1 MATDLYTVEI
11 QAKSTGVAAATAEME
26 KLGKQS
32 SLASTAVKL
41 FGAAAAGLSVG
52 AIFQKITQDTI
63 GFTKSISELSAITG
77 ATGKDLQFYEE
88 QAALIGKTT
97 TLSASQ
103 AADAFKLIA
112 SAKPDLLANKE
123 ALAAVTKEAVKLAEA
138 AGIGLADAA
147 STVGVSLNQFGAGA
161 EEASRFVNVLAA
173 GAKEGSSSITDTAQA
188 MKNAG
193 VAANLAGLSF
203 EEANVGVQ
211 LLAKGGLFA
220 AEAGTGFRQVLLKLE
235 NEADDRFKPS
245 MVGLAGA
252 LENLAAENM
261 SLTELTGL
269 FGAEAMKS
277 AAIMIN
283 GAHDARKLERAITG
297 TSTATEMA
305 QTNFDN
311 MTGDLLSLNSANEG
325 LAITMGKMLE
335 PIIRKVIQATTEFSR
350 KVDAFVRSE
359 KFTTMVKALTIGLQG
374 LSIIIATKTLLSFN
388 KMAISFVG
396 MASKAGL
403 AATAT
408 GLFSKALT
416 LIGGP
421 IGLTVTA
428 LFALYNIL
436 KEVFGIDF
444 DTYVR
449 YFKAIGQVTKEA
461 LVAISASW
469 NNFSSAVK
477 ELISAMFTSISTA
490 WNNFSTYIKN
500 IVSGMFNSIGE
511 FFQPYINSFVNT
523 FTSIKDSAA
532 TFTTNFINTF
542 VNTFTSI
549 KDNAVTFTTN
559 FINTFISTFTSIK
572 NNLITFTTNL
582 TNTFI
587 NTFTTIKDNLITFA
601 TNFSNVFRDAFVY
614 VSTLFQPLIDIFVS
628 SFTGIK
634 NTVDVFITNF
644 ANGFRDVFQYLSTLF
659 QPLIDL
665 YVTAFNAV
673 WDVIGGFFTTLTDG
687 ATTAINFVVSSF
699 NSGFFDIRKYVET
712 TKININAFYETM
724 KAKASAFFDSE
735 EETARKL
742 ATINENKAISLQA
755 VNDKYADMATAQKDT
770 SDNTSAL
777 GTVFTTFGDLS
788 ETVSTTFGT
797 FASNVSSTADAMDTT
812 NTNLNTLGDNL
823 DEKTS
828 VTGSFGV
835 AAVSLSDMASSTGD
849 VDTNMIALEGSAKDA
864 ALAIGGA
871 DGKGGLTLAQTTF
884 QTAVENTQTAWAT
897 LIKETI
903 TNGKLDFGSF
913 FDTVKSGFVT
923 MVSEIASQ
931 NITNAIFGQGGL
943 SGFLSN
949 LTNGFGSIISSIAS
963 GLGGIISSF
972 VSNLTGLQIGGT
984 AASTGSAAASGAA
997 VGGIGSTIAGAMGA
1011 ATQFVSG
1018 AMGTA
1023 VGTTATSVG
1032 PPTAAALA
1040 GSGFKASL
1048 ATMGSKALAF
1058 MTNPLTLAF
1067 LGTALVAKMLDK
1079 GGTPTSTVGMT
1090 MAKTGGMSDANI
1102 FQTSPFASGFAPLGF
1117 KQNGTNS
1124 EAEQA
1129 MQPFRD
1135 LDMTLTEVAKSLGY
1149 NVNLAGH
1156 TFNGYGVEG
1165 TGAGTVMG
1173 SFVEEGKVKGTPIEQ
1188 QMDRYATEWVHAVG
1202 VRNGLSAQVIRDIQ
1216 GSGTFEDVLANSTRM
1231 PVDNDTFNT
1240 ATDNSATTLSVDGR
1254 HQSGLGSVPYD
1265 GYIAELHAG
1274 ERVQT
1279 RAQVAATDRMSG
1291 EMVGLRN
1298 NLNELMLVVAK
1309 AVTKTARIEDRWD
1322 KNGLPPVRA

>member
-77 ATGKDLQFYEE
+77 ATGKDLKFYEE

-193 VAANLAGLSF
+193 VAASLAGLSF

-283 GAHDARKLERAITG
+283 GAGDARKLEAALTG

-350 KVDAFVRSE
+350 KVDDFVKSE
-359 KFTTMVKALTIGLQG
+359 KFNDVLRAMTIGAQTLAAILTGQILGTLAKTATGFALT
-374 LSIIIATKTLLSFN
+374 
-388 KMAISFVG
+388 
-396 MASKAGL
+396 ASKAGL
-403 AATAT
+403 ASTAV
-408 GLFSKALT
+408 GILKAGLT
-416 LIGGP
+416 LLGGP

-428 LFALYNIL
+428 LTGLYFIL
-436 KEVFGIDF
+436 SDIFGFDF
-444 DTYVR
+444 DDFAR
-449 YFKAIGQVTKEA
+449 YFKA
-461 LVAISASW
+461 
-469 NNFSSAVK
+469 
-477 ELISAMFTSISTA
+477 
-490 WNNFSTYIKN
+490 
-500 IVSGMFNSIGE
+500 
-511 FFQPYINSFVNT
+511 T
-523 FTSIKDSAA
+523 FTVISGYVK
-532 TFTTNFINTF
+532 TFTKSMADGF
-542 VNTFTSI
+542 
-549 KDNAVTFTTN
+549 KAVFEYV
-559 FINTFISTFTSIK
+559 
-572 NNLITFTTNL
+572 TNL
-582 TNTFI
+582 LNPVIEFYSKAFNTI
-587 NTFTTIKDNLITFA
+587 WNTIK
-601 TNFSNVFRDAFVY
+601 S
-614 VSTLFQPLIDIFVS
+614 
-628 SFTGIK
+628 
-634 NTVDVFITNF
+634 
-644 ANGFRDVFQYLSTLF
+644 
-659 QPLIDL
+659 
-665 YVTAFNAV
+665 
-673 WDVIGGFFTTLTDG
+673 FFTALTNG
-687 ATTAINFVVSSF
+687 ATIAINFFVD
-699 NSGFFDIRKYVET
+699 GFRNGFLNVRQFVET
-712 TKININAFYETM
+712 TKINIEAFYETM
-724 KAKASAFFDSE
+724 KVKAASFFDSE
-735 EETARKL
+735 ETTARKL
-742 ATINENKAISLQA
+742 ATINSNKATSLQA
-755 VNDKYADMATAQKDT
+755 VTDKYADMASKQVTTRNETGLLDTAFDVLNTT
-770 SDNTSAL
+770 SGTISA
-777 GTVFTTFGDLS
+777 S
-788 ETVSTTFGT
+788 FGT
-797 FASNVSSTADAMDTT
+797 FIGEINSTAEAMKDGQTSTENYDAAIKSANSSVGVLKTQFQNT
-812 NTNLNTLGDNL
+812 NTDLNTLGANFDL
-823 DEKTS
+823 RTSEKGSFRVVTGAMEAMATTTGNVGAQMIDLEKNTNATS
-828 VTGSFGV
+828 V
-835 AAVSLSDMASSTGD
+835 A
-849 VDTNMIALEGSAKDA
+849 IAGE
-864 ALAIGGA
+864 
-871 DGKGGLTLAQTTF
+871 DGEGGLTLAQNTF
-884 QTAVENTQTAWAT
+884 RTAVENTQTAWAT
-897 LIKETI
+897 LIRETVE
-903 TNGKLDFGSF
+903 TGKLDFGTF

-923 MVSEIASQ
+923 MVSEIAAQ

-943 SGFLSN
+943 SSF
-949 LTNGFGSIISSIAS
+949 LTNISSGFGSIIQNIAS

-972 VSNLTGLQIGGT
+972 VSQLTGLNIGGT
-984 AASTGSAAASGAA
+984 AAASSAAGAA
-997 VGGIGSTIAGAMGA
+997 GGTAAGGGGLAAIGSSVAAGMA
-1011 ATQFVSG
+1011 AAGQFVSG

-1023 VGTTATSVG
+1023 VGTSATLVG
-1032 PPTAAALA
+1032 PPTAAAAA
-1040 GSGFKASL
+1040 GSGFTASL
-1048 ATMGSKALAF
+1048 AAMGSKAVAF
-1058 MTNPLTLAF
+1058 MTNPVTLAILAAF
-1067 LGTALVAKMLDK
+1067 AVGKMLDK

-1090 MAKTGGMSDANI
+1090 MAKTAGMSDGNI
-1102 FQTSPFASGFAPLGF
+1102 FQTAAFESGFAPLGF
-1117 KQNGTNS
+1117 KQNGTNA

-1129 MQPFRD
+1129 IQPFRD
-1135 LDMTLTEVAKSLGY
+1135 LDMTLTAIAESLGY

-1173 SFVEEGKVKGTPIEQ
+1173 SFVEEGKVKGTPIES
-1188 QMDRYATEWVHAVG
+1188 QMDRYASEWIHAVG
-1202 VRNGLSAQVIRDIQ
+1202 VRNGLSAQAIRDVQ
-1216 GSGTFEDVLANSTRM
+1216 GNGSFEEILANSQSVLRQYA
-1231 PVDNDTFNT
+1231 DNT
-1240 ATDNSATTLSVDGR
+1240 AAASAAASNATSTNTQAAEAITTNSNNDSFNAATNNTNTLTLGNTLTTGQESNTITLTNPNSTSIGTNSPMATVEQYPMMGPTVDGK

-1279 RAQVAATDRMSG
+1279 RAQVAATDRMSS

>member
-1 MATDLYTVEI
+1 
-11 QAKSTGVAAATAEME
+11 
-26 KLGKQS
+26 
-32 SLASTAVKL
+32 
-41 FGAAAAGLSVG
+41 
-52 AIFQKITQDTI
+52 
-63 GFTKSISELSAITG
+63 
-77 ATGKDLQFYEE
+77 
-88 QAALIGKTT
+88 
-97 TLSASQ
+97 
-103 AADAFKLIA
+103 
-112 SAKPDLLANKE
+112 
-123 ALAAVTKEAVKLAEA
+123 
-138 AGIGLADAA
+138 LADAA

-283 GAHDARKLERAITG
+283 GANDARKLERAITG

-305 QTNFDN
+305 TTNFDN

-325 LAITMGKMLE
+325 LAITMGRKLE
-335 PIIRKVIQATTEFSR
+335 PIIRKVIKATTEFSR

-374 LSIIIATKTLLSFN
+374 LSFIIATKTLLSFN

-449 YFKAIGQVTKEA
+449 YFKAIGQVTKDA

-469 NNFSSAVK
+469 SQFSSAVK
-477 ELISAMFTSISTA
+477 ELITAMF
-490 WNNFSTYIKN
+490 
-500 IVSGMFNSIGE
+500 VRIGE
-511 FFQPYINSFVNT
+511 FFQPLIN
-523 FTSIKDSAA
+523 A
-532 TFTTNFINTF
+532 
-542 VNTFTSI
+542 
-549 KDNAVTFTTN
+549 
-559 FINTFISTFTSIK
+559 
-572 NNLITFTTNL
+572 
-582 TNTFI
+582 FI
-587 NTFTTIKDNLITFA
+587 NTFTN
-601 TNFSNVFRDAFVY
+601 
-614 VSTLFQPLIDIFVS
+614 
-628 SFTGIK
+628 IK
-634 NTVDVFITNF
+634 NNVGVFTTNF

-665 YVTAFNAV
+665 YVTAFNTV
-673 WDVIGGFFTTLTDG
+673 WQVIGGFFTALTNG
-687 ATTAINFVVSSF
+687 ATTAINFVVT
-699 NSGFFDIRKYVET
+699 GFSNGFLNIRQFVET
-712 TKININAFYETM
+712 TKINIDAFYETM
-724 KAKASAFFDSE
+724 KVKATSFFDSE
-735 EETARKL
+735 KETAEKL
-742 ATINENKAISLQA
+742 ATINQNKAASLQV
-755 VNDKYADMATAQKDT
+755 VNDKYKDMATAQKDT
-770 SDNTSAL
+770 SDNTTAL
-777 GTVFTTFGDLS
+777 GTVFETFGGLS

-797 FASNVSSTADAMDTT
+797 FASNVSDTAAAMDST
-812 NTNLNTLGDNL
+812 NTNLDTLGTNL
-823 DEKTS
+823 DEKAS
-828 VTGSFGV
+828 EKGSFGV
-835 AAVSLSDMASSTGD
+835 AVVSIDAMATSTSN
-849 VDTNMIALEGSAKDA
+849 VDTNMIAFGESTDAA
-864 ALAIGGA
+864 ALAIGGT

-903 TNGKLDFGSF
+903 TSGKLDFGTF
-913 FDTVKSGFVT
+913 FETVKSGFVT

-931 NITNAIFGQGGL
+931 NITNAIFGEGGL
-943 SGFLSN
+943 TGFL
-949 LTNGFGSIISSIAS
+949 TNISSGFGSIISNIAS

-972 VSNLTGLQIGGT
+972 VSQLTGLNIGGT
-984 AASTGSAAASGAA
+984 AATAGSSAAGTAAGTTGGAA
-997 VGGIGSTIAGAMGA
+997 GGGSLASMGASIAGAMSA
-1011 ATQFVSG
+1011 AGQFVSG

-1023 VGTTATSVG
+1023 VGTSATLVG
-1032 PPTAAALA
+1032 PPTAAAAA
-1040 GSGFKASL
+1040 GSGFAGSL
-1048 ATMGSKALAF
+1048 AAMGTKAIAF
-1058 MTNPLTLAF
+1058 MTNPITLAILAAF
-1067 LGTALVAKMLDK
+1067 AVGKMLDK

-1090 MAKTGGMSDANI
+1090 MAKTAGMDDGNI
-1102 FQTSPFASGFAPLGF
+1102 FQTAAFESGFAPLGF
-1117 KQNGTNS
+1117 KQNGTNA

-1129 MQPFRD
+1129 IQPFRD
-1135 LDMTLTEVAKSLGY
+1135 LDMTLTAIAESMGY

-1173 SFVEEGKVKGTPIEQ
+1173 SFVEEGKVKGTPIES
-1188 QMDRYATEWVHAVG
+1188 QMDRYASEWINAVG
-1202 VRNGLSAQVIRDIQ
+1202 LRNGLSAQAIRDVQ
-1216 GSGTFEDVLANSTRM
+1216 GNGSFEEILANSQSVLRQYA
-1231 PVDNDTFNT
+1231 DNT
-1240 ATDNSATTLSVDGR
+1240 AAASAAASNATSTNTQAAEAITTNSNNDSFNAATNNTNTITLGNTLTTGQESTTITLTNPNSTSIATNSPMATVEQYPMVGPTVDGK

>member
-52 AIFQKITQDTI
+52 AIFQKITTDTI
-63 GFTKSISELSAITG
+63 NFTKSVSELSAITG

-193 VAANLAGLSF
+193 VAASLAGLSF

-261 SLTELTGL
+261 NLTELTDL

-283 GAHDARKLERAITG
+283 GSRDARKLERAITG
-297 TSTATEMA
+297 TSIATDMA
-305 QTNFDN
+305 ATNFDN

-335 PIIRKVIQATTEFSR
+335 PIIRKVIKATTEFSR
-350 KVDAFVRSE
+350 KVDDFVKSE
-359 KFTTMVKALTIGLQG
+359 KFNDVLKAMTIG
-374 LSIIIATKTLLSFN
+374 AKTLA
-388 KMAISFVG
+388 AILVG
-396 MASKAGL
+396 QIASALAGTVIAFTSAATSAGL
-403 AATAT
+403 ASTAV
-408 GLFSKALT
+408 GILRGALT
-416 LIGGP
+416 LLGGP
-421 IGLTVTA
+421 IGITVTA
-428 LFALYNIL
+428 LVGLYAIMSN
-436 KEVFGIDF
+436 VFGFDF
-444 DTYVR
+444 EDFKR
-449 YFKAIGQVTKEA
+449 YFSATFQVISGYVTSFATAVTDKFKAVFEY
-461 LVAISASW
+461 L
-469 NNFSSAVK
+469 
-477 ELISAMFTSISTA
+477 
-490 WNNFSTYIKN
+490 
-500 IVSGMFNSIGE
+500 SGL
-511 FFQPYINSFVNT
+511 FQPYID
-523 FTSIKDSAA
+523 I
-532 TFTTNFINTF
+532 
-542 VNTFTSI
+542 
-549 KDNAVTFTTN
+549 
-559 FINTFISTFTSIK
+559 
-572 NNLITFTTNL
+572 
-582 TNTFI
+582 
-587 NTFTTIKDNLITFA
+587 
-601 TNFSNVFRDAFVY
+601 Y
-614 VSTLFQPLIDIFVS
+614 VS
-628 SFTGIK
+628 
-634 NTVDVFITNF
+634 
-644 ANGFRDVFQYLSTLF
+644 
-659 QPLIDL
+659 
-665 YVTAFNAV
+665 AFNKILEV
-673 WDVIGGFFTTLTDG
+673 VSGFFTSFTNG
-687 ATTAINFVVSSF
+687 ATTAINFVVT
-699 NSGFFDIRKYVET
+699 GFSNGFLNVRQFIET
-712 TKININAFYETM
+712 TKINIEAFYETM
-724 KAKASAFFDSE
+724 KVKATSFFESE

-742 ATINENKAISLQA
+742 ATINENKATSLQA
-755 VNDKYADMATAQKDT
+755 VTDKYADMATKQVTTREETGFLDT
-770 SDNTSAL
+770 AFSAL
-777 GTVFTTFGDLS
+777 DSTATTI
-788 ETVSTTFGT
+788 STTFGSFIT
-797 FASNVSSTADAMDTT
+797 EVKNTASEMETAQTSTENYSAAIISANTSVGVLKTSFQNT
-812 NTNLNTLGDNL
+812 NTDLNTLGANFDLRTSETGTFSVVSGSMLAIASNTESVGTKMGTTGTAIGVTQAAMDGL
-823 DEKTS
+823 KTS
-828 VTGSFGV
+828 T
-835 AAVSLSDMASSTGD
+835 D
-849 VDTNMIALEGSAKDA
+849 DA
-864 ALAIGGA
+864 ADAIGGA
-871 DGKGGLTLAQTTF
+871 DGSKGLTLAQKTF

-897 LIKETI
+897 LIKDTI

-913 FDTVKSGFVT
+913 FDTVKSGFIT

-972 VSNLTGLQIGGT
+972 VSQLTGLNIGGT
-984 AASTGSAAASGAA
+984 AASTGSAAASGAGMA
-997 VGGIGSTIAGAMGA
+997 GIGSTIAGAMGA
-1011 ATQFVSG
+1011 AGQFVSG

-1040 GSGFKASL
+1040 GSGFKAGL

-1058 MTNPLTLAF
+1058 MTNPLTLAV
-1067 LGTALVAKMLDK
+1067 LGTLLVAKMLDK

-1129 MQPFRD
+1129 IQPFRD
-1135 LDMTLTEVAKSLGY
+1135 LDMTLTEIAKSLGY

-1156 TFNGYGVEG
+1156 TFSGYGVEG

-1173 SFVEEGKVKGTPIEQ
+1173 SFVEEGKIKGTPIER

-1216 GSGTFEDVLANSTRM
+1216 GSGTFEDVISNSTRM

-1240 ATDNSATTLSVDGR
+1240 ATDNSATTLTVDGR

>member
-11 QAKSTGVAAATAEME
+11 QAKSTGVAAAAADME

-32 SLASTAVKL
+32 SLASKAVKL

-52 AIFQKITQDTI
+52 AIFKKITTDTI
-63 GFTKSISELSAITG
+63 NFTKSVSELSAITG

-193 VAANLAGLSF
+193 VAASLAGLSF

-297 TSTATEMA
+297 TSTATDMA
-305 QTNFDN
+305 TTNFDN

-325 LAITMGKMLE
+325 LAITMGKKLE
-335 PIIRKVIQATTEFSR
+335 PIIRTVIQSVTDFSR
-350 KVDAFVRSE
+350 KVDDFAQSE
-359 KFTTMVKALTIGLQG
+359 KFNDVLKAMTIG
-374 LSIIIATKTLLSFN
+374 AKTLA
-388 KMAISFVG
+388 AILAGQIASALAGTIAAFVSTT
-396 MASKAGL
+396 ASAGV
-403 AATAT
+403 ASTAI
-408 GLFSKALT
+408 GALRGALT
-416 LIGGP
+416 LLGGP
-421 IGLTVTA
+421 IGIVVTA
-428 LFALYNIL
+428 LVGLYAIMSDVFGFNFEDFKRYFSATFQVISGYVTSFATSVTAKF
-436 KEVFGIDF
+436 KEVFE
-444 DTYVR
+444 Y
-449 YFKAIGQVTKEA
+449 
-461 LVAISASW
+461 L
-469 NNFSSAVK
+469 
-477 ELISAMFTSISTA
+477 
-490 WNNFSTYIKN
+490 
-500 IVSGMFNSIGE
+500 SGL
-511 FFQPYINSFVNT
+511 FQPYI
-523 FTSIKDSAA
+523 D
-532 TFTTNFINTF
+532 
-542 VNTFTSI
+542 
-549 KDNAVTFTTN
+549 
-559 FINTFISTFTSIK
+559 
-572 NNLITFTTNL
+572 
-582 TNTFI
+582 
-587 NTFTTIKDNLITFA
+587 
-601 TNFSNVFRDAFVY
+601 VY
-614 VSTLFQPLIDIFVS
+614 VS
-628 SFTGIK
+628 
-634 NTVDVFITNF
+634 
-644 ANGFRDVFQYLSTLF
+644 
-659 QPLIDL
+659 
-665 YVTAFNAV
+665 AFNSILQV
-673 WDVIGGFFTTLTDG
+673 VSGFFTSFTNG
-687 ATTAINFVVSSF
+687 ASTAINFVVT
-699 NSGFFDIRKYVET
+699 GFSNGFLNVRQFIET
-712 TKININAFYETM
+712 TKINIEAFYETM
-724 KAKASAFFDSE
+724 KVKATSFFESE
-735 EETARKL
+735 EETAQKL
-742 ATINENKAISLQA
+742 ATINANKATSLQA
-755 VNDKYADMATAQKDT
+755 VTDKYAAMAEEQVVTKNETGFLETAFGKLD
-770 SDNTSAL
+770 SASSAI
-777 GTVFTTFGDLS
+777 TTTFGSFVTEIKTTARSMDDAQLS
-788 ETVSTTFGT
+788 IDSA
-797 FASNVSSTADAMDTT
+797 FASVGVLKTEFQRT
-812 NTNLNTLGDNL
+812 NDSLNILGANFDL
-823 DEKTS
+823 RS
-828 VTGSFGV
+828 GPTGSFQVVTGV
-835 AAVSLSDMASSTGD
+835 MGVMAQNTDAVGTSMGTTEAAVVNTQAAMDVLTTSTD
-849 VDTNMIALEGSAKDA
+849 DA
-864 ALAIGGA
+864 AEAIGGA
-871 DGKGGLTLAQTTF
+871 DGSTGLTLAQKTF

-897 LIKETI
+897 LINETV
-903 TNGKLDFGSF
+903 TNGKIDFETF

-931 NITNAIFGQGGL
+931 NITNAIFGEGGL
-943 SGFLSN
+943 SGFL
-949 LTNGFGSIISSIAS
+949 TNISSGFGQIIQNIAS
-963 GLGGIISSF
+963 GLGNIITGF
-972 VSNLTGLQIGGT
+972 VSQLTGLNIGGT
-984 AASTGSAAASGAA
+984 AAASAGATAGGGGLAA
-997 VGGIGSTIAGAMGA
+997 IGSTIAGGMSA
-1011 ATQFVSG
+1011 AGQFISG

-1023 VGTTATSVG
+1023 VGTGSTIVG
-1032 PPTAAALA
+1032 APTAAAAA
-1040 GSGFKASL
+1040 GSGLTGGLAGLGGKA
-1048 ATMGSKALAF
+1048 AAF
-1058 MTNPLTLAF
+1058 LTNPFTLAI
-1067 LGTALVAKMLDK
+1067 LGTAIVAKMLDK

-1090 MAKTGGMSDANI
+1090 MAKTGGMSDGNI

-1117 KQNGTNS
+1117 KQNGTNA

-1188 QMDRYATEWVHAVG
+1188 QMDRYASEWINAVG
-1202 VRNGLSAQVIRDIQ
+1202 LRNGLSSQVIRDVQ
-1216 GSGTFEDVLANSTRM
+1216 GNGSFEEILANSQSVLRQYA
-1231 PVDNDTFNT
+1231 DNT
-1240 ATDNSATTLSVDGR
+1240 AAANTAAANAATTNTQATEAITTNTNNDSFNAATNNTNTLTIGNTLTNGQESNTITLTNPNSTSIGTNSPMATVEQYPMAGPTVDGK

-1322 KNGLPPVRA
+1322 KNGLPPVRAQNEGY

>member
-11 QAKSTGVAAATAEME
+11 QAKATGIAAATAQME
-26 KLGKQS
+26 SLGKQS
-32 SLASTAVKL
+32 SLASKAVKL

-77 ATGKDLQFYEE
+77 ATGKDLKFYEE

-193 VAANLAGLSF
+193 VAASLAGLSF

-261 SLTELTGL
+261 NLTELTDL

-283 GAHDARKLERAITG
+283 GAGDARTLEKALTG

-350 KVDAFVRSE
+350 KVDDFVKSE
-359 KFTTMVKALTIGLQG
+359 KFNDVLRAMTIGAKTLAAILTGQILGTLAKTATGFALT
-374 LSIIIATKTLLSFN
+374 
-388 KMAISFVG
+388 
-396 MASKAGL
+396 ASKAGL
-403 AATAT
+403 ASTAV
-408 GLFSKALT
+408 GILKAGLT
-416 LIGGP
+416 LLGGP

-428 LFALYNIL
+428 LTGLYFIL
-436 KEVFGIDF
+436 SDIFGFDF
-444 DTYVR
+444 DDFAR
-449 YFKAIGQVTKEA
+449 YFKAAFTVISRYVKDFTKSMADGFKAVFEYVTELLNPVIEFYSKA
-461 LVAISASW
+461 FNTIW
-469 NNFSSAVK
+469 NTIKSF
-477 ELISAMFTSISTA
+477 FTA
-490 WNNFSTYIKN
+490 
-500 IVSGMFNSIGE
+500 
-511 FFQPYINSFVNT
+511 
-523 FTSIKDSAA
+523 
-532 TFTTNFINTF
+532 
-542 VNTFTSI
+542 
-549 KDNAVTFTTN
+549 
-559 FINTFISTFTSIK
+559 
-572 NNLITFTTNL
+572 L
-582 TNTFI
+582 TN
-587 NTFTTIKDNLITFA
+587 
-601 TNFSNVFRDAFVY
+601 
-614 VSTLFQPLIDIFVS
+614 
-628 SFTGIK
+628 
-634 NTVDVFITNF
+634 
-644 ANGFRDVFQYLSTLF
+644 
-659 QPLIDL
+659 
-665 YVTAFNAV
+665 
-673 WDVIGGFFTTLTDG
+673 G
-687 ATTAINFVVSSF
+687 ATIAINFFVD
-699 NSGFFDIRKYVET
+699 GFRNGFLNVRQFVET
-712 TKININAFYETM
+712 TKINIEAFYETM
-724 KAKASAFFDSE
+724 KVKAASFFDSE

-742 ATINENKAISLQA
+742 ATINANKAKSLQS
-755 VNDKYADMATAQKDT
+755 VTDKYADMAAKQVTTRNETGFLDTAFDT
-770 SDNTSAL
+770 LNTTS
-777 GTVFTTFGDLS
+777 GNIKTTFGDFIS
-788 ETVSTTFGT
+788 EIKDTATEMETTKSSSTTFSG
-797 FASNVSSTADAMDTT
+797 VLDTT
-812 NTNLNTLGDNL
+812 NNSASNFSGSILDANTNLL
-823 DEKTS
+823 DLTS
-828 VTGSFGV
+828 NMNREGAENGSF
-835 AAVSLSDMASSTGD
+835 
-849 VDTNMIALEGSAKDA
+849 NMITHAMSGMATETGNVGDKMIDLEKNTNA
-864 ALAIGGA
+864 ASVAIVGE
-871 DGKGGLTLAQTTF
+871 DGEGGLTLAQNTF
-884 QTAVENTQTAWAT
+884 KTAVENTQTAWAT
-897 LIKETI
+897 LIKDTI
-903 TNGKLDFGSF
+903 TNGKLDFGTF

-923 MVSEIASQ
+923 MVSEIAAQ

-943 SGFLSN
+943 SAF
-949 LTNGFGSIISSIAS
+949 LTNISSGFGSIIQNIAS

-972 VSNLTGLQIGGT
+972 VSQLTGLNIGGT
-984 AASTGSAAASGAA
+984 AAASAGGGGLASIGA
-997 VGGIGSTIAGAMGA
+997 SIAGAMGA
-1011 ATQFVSG
+1011 AGQFVSG

-1023 VGTTATSVG
+1023 VGTSATLVG
-1032 PPTAAALA
+1032 PPTAAAAAGSSLTGSLA
-1040 GSGFKASL
+1040 GLGGKA
-1048 ATMGSKALAF
+1048 AAF
-1058 MTNPLTLAF
+1058 LSNPLTLAV

-1117 KQNGTNS
+1117 KQNGTNA

-1173 SFVEEGKVKGTPIEQ
+1173 SFVEEGKVKGTPIEK
-1188 QMDRYATEWVHAVG
+1188 QMDKYATEWVHAVG

-1216 GSGTFEDVLANSTRM
+1216 GNGAFEDVLANSTRM
-1231 PVDNDTFNT
+1231 PVDNDSFNT

>member
-11 QAKSTGVAAATAEME
+11 QAKATGIAAATAQME
-26 KLGKQS
+26 SLGKQS
-32 SLASTAVKL
+32 SLASKAVKL

-77 ATGKDLQFYEE
+77 ATGKDLKFYEE

-193 VAANLAGLSF
+193 VAASLAGLSF

-261 SLTELTGL
+261 NLTELTDL

-283 GAHDARKLERAITG
+283 GAGDARTLEKALTG

-350 KVDAFVRSE
+350 KVDDFVKSE
-359 KFTTMVKALTIGLQG
+359 KFNDVLRAMTIGAKTLAAILTGQILGTLAKTATGFALT
-374 LSIIIATKTLLSFN
+374 
-388 KMAISFVG
+388 
-396 MASKAGL
+396 ASKAGL
-403 AATAT
+403 ASTAV
-408 GLFSKALT
+408 GILKAGLT
-416 LIGGP
+416 LLGGP

-428 LFALYNIL
+428 LTGLYFIL
-436 KEVFGIDF
+436 SDIFGFDF
-444 DTYVR
+444 DDFAR
-449 YFKAIGQVTKEA
+449 YFKAAFTVISRYVKDFTKSMADGFKAVFEYVTELLNPVIEFYSKA
-461 LVAISASW
+461 FNTIW
-469 NNFSSAVK
+469 NTIKSF
-477 ELISAMFTSISTA
+477 FTA
-490 WNNFSTYIKN
+490 
-500 IVSGMFNSIGE
+500 
-511 FFQPYINSFVNT
+511 
-523 FTSIKDSAA
+523 
-532 TFTTNFINTF
+532 
-542 VNTFTSI
+542 
-549 KDNAVTFTTN
+549 
-559 FINTFISTFTSIK
+559 
-572 NNLITFTTNL
+572 L
-582 TNTFI
+582 TN
-587 NTFTTIKDNLITFA
+587 
-601 TNFSNVFRDAFVY
+601 
-614 VSTLFQPLIDIFVS
+614 
-628 SFTGIK
+628 
-634 NTVDVFITNF
+634 
-644 ANGFRDVFQYLSTLF
+644 
-659 QPLIDL
+659 
-665 YVTAFNAV
+665 
-673 WDVIGGFFTTLTDG
+673 G
-687 ATTAINFVVSSF
+687 ATIAINFFVD
-699 NSGFFDIRKYVET
+699 GFRNGFLNVRQFVET
-712 TKININAFYETM
+712 TKINIEAFYETM
-724 KAKASAFFDSE
+724 KVKATAFFDSE

-742 ATINENKAISLQA
+742 ATINSNKATSLQA
-755 VNDKYADMATAQKDT
+755 VTDKYADMASKQVTTRNETGFLDTAFDT
-770 SDNTSAL
+770 LNTTS
-777 GTVFTTFGDLS
+777 GNIKTTFGDFIS
-788 ETVSTTFGT
+788 EIKDTATEMETTKSSSTTFSG
-797 FASNVSSTADAMDTT
+797 VLDTT
-812 NTNLNTLGDNL
+812 NNSASNFSGSILDANTNLL
-823 DEKTS
+823 DLTS
-828 VTGSFGV
+828 NMNREGAENGSF
-835 AAVSLSDMASSTGD
+835 
-849 VDTNMIALEGSAKDA
+849 NMITHAMSGMATETGNVGDKMIDLEKNTNA
-864 ALAIGGA
+864 ASVAIAGE
-871 DGKGGLTLAQTTF
+871 DGEGGLTLAQNTF
-884 QTAVENTQTAWAT
+884 KTAVENTQTAWAT
-897 LIKETI
+897 LIKDTI
-903 TNGKLDFGSF
+903 TNGKLDFGTF

-923 MVSEIASQ
+923 MVSEIAAQ

-943 SGFLSN
+943 SAF
-949 LTNGFGSIISSIAS
+949 LTNISSGFGSIIQNIAS

-972 VSNLTGLQIGGT
+972 VSQLTGLNIGGT
-984 AASTGSAAASGAA
+984 AAASAGGGGLASIGA
-997 VGGIGSTIAGAMGA
+997 SIAGAMGA
-1011 ATQFVSG
+1011 AGQFVSG

-1023 VGTTATSVG
+1023 VGTSATLVG
-1032 PPTAAALA
+1032 PPTAAAAAGSSLTGSLA
-1040 GSGFKASL
+1040 GLGGKA
-1048 ATMGSKALAF
+1048 AAF
-1058 MTNPLTLAF
+1058 LTNPLTLAV

-1117 KQNGTNS
+1117 KQNGTNA

-1173 SFVEEGKVKGTPIEQ
+1173 SFVEEGKVKGTPIEK
-1188 QMDRYATEWVHAVG
+1188 QMDKYATEWVHAVG

-1216 GSGTFEDVLANSTRM
+1216 GNGTFEDVLANSTRM
-1231 PVDNDTFNT
+1231 PVDNDSFNT
-1240 ATDNSATTLSVDGR
+1240 ATDNSATTLTVDGR

>member
-63 GFTKSISELSAITG
+63 GFTKSVSELSAITG

-193 VAANLAGLSF
+193 VAASLAGLSF

-235 NEADDRFKPS
+235 NEADNRFKPS

-261 SLTELTGL
+261 NLTELTDL

-283 GAHDARKLERAITG
+283 GAGDARKLEKAITG
-297 TSTATEMA
+297 TSTATDMA
-305 QTNFDN
+305 ATNFDN

-350 KVDAFVRSE
+350 KVDDFVKSE
-359 KFTTMVKALTIGLQG
+359 KFNDVLRAMTIGAQTLAAILVGQ
-374 LSIIIATKTLLSFN
+374 IASALAGTVIAFTS
-388 KMAISFVG
+388 AATS
-396 MASKAGL
+396 AGL
-403 AATAT
+403 ASTAV
-408 GLFSKALT
+408 GILRGALT
-416 LIGGP
+416 LLGGP
-421 IGLTVTA
+421 IGITVTA
-428 LFALYNIL
+428 LVGLYAIMSN
-436 KEVFGIDF
+436 VFDF
-444 DTYVR
+444 DFEDFKR
-449 YFKAIGQVTKEA
+449 YFSATFQVISGYVTSFATAVTNKFKAVFEY
-461 LVAISASW
+461 L
-469 NNFSSAVK
+469 
-477 ELISAMFTSISTA
+477 
-490 WNNFSTYIKN
+490 
-500 IVSGMFNSIGE
+500 SGL
-511 FFQPYINSFVNT
+511 FQPYI
-523 FTSIKDSAA
+523 D
-532 TFTTNFINTF
+532 
-542 VNTFTSI
+542 
-549 KDNAVTFTTN
+549 
-559 FINTFISTFTSIK
+559 
-572 NNLITFTTNL
+572 
-582 TNTFI
+582 
-587 NTFTTIKDNLITFA
+587 
-601 TNFSNVFRDAFVY
+601 VY
-614 VSTLFQPLIDIFVS
+614 VSAFTNILSIVS
-628 SFTGIK
+628 SFFTS
-634 NTVDVFITNF
+634 FTN
-644 ANGFRDVFQYLSTLF
+644 
-659 QPLIDL
+659 
-665 YVTAFNAV
+665 
-673 WDVIGGFFTTLTDG
+673 G
-687 ATTAINFVVSSF
+687 ATTAINFVVT
-699 NSGFFDIRKYVET
+699 GFSNGFLNVRQYIET
-712 TKININAFYETM
+712 TKINIEAFYETM
-724 KAKASAFFDSE
+724 KVKATSFFNSE

-742 ATINENKAISLQA
+742 ATINENKATSLQA
-755 VNDKYADMATAQKDT
+755 VTDKYADMATKQVTTREETRFLDT
-770 SDNTSAL
+770 AFGVLNTTSGTISA
-777 GTVFTTFGDLS
+777 S
-788 ETVSTTFGT
+788 FGT
-797 FASNVSSTADAMDTT
+797 FIGDINSTAEAMKDGKTSTENYDAAIKSANTSVGVLKTQFQNT
-812 NTNLNTLGDNL
+812 NTDLNTLGANFDL
-823 DEKTS
+823 RTSEKGSFTV
-828 VTGSFGV
+828 VTG
-835 AAVSLSDMASSTGD
+835 AMTAMATKTGD
-849 VDTNMIALEGSAKDA
+849 VGAQMIDLEANTNAASVAIAGE
-864 ALAIGGA
+864 
-871 DGKGGLTLAQTTF
+871 DGEGGLTLAQNTF
-884 QTAVENTQTAWAT
+884 KTAVENTQTAWAT
-897 LIKETI
+897 LIKDTI
-903 TNGKLDFGSF
+903 TNGKLDFGTF

-923 MVSEIASQ
+923 MVSEIAAQ
-931 NITNAIFGQGGL
+931 NITNAIFGSGGL
-943 SGFLSN
+943 TGFL
-949 LTNGFGSIISSIAS
+949 TNISSGFGSIISNIAS

-972 VSNLTGLQIGGT
+972 VSQLTGLNIGGT
-984 AASTGSAAASGAA
+984 AAAAGSSAAGAAGGTAAGGGGLAAIGSSIASGMAA
-997 VGGIGSTIAGAMGA
+997 AG
-1011 ATQFVSG
+1011 QFVSG

-1023 VGTTATSVG
+1023 VGTSATLVG
-1032 PPTAAALA
+1032 PPTAAAAA
-1040 GSGFKASL
+1040 GSGFTASL
-1048 ATMGSKALAF
+1048 AAMGSKAVAF
-1058 MTNPLTLAF
+1058 MTNPVTLAILAAF
-1067 LGTALVAKMLDK
+1067 AVGKMLDK

-1090 MAKTGGMSDANI
+1090 MAKTAGMSDGNI
-1102 FQTSPFASGFAPLGF
+1102 FQTAAFESGFAPLGF
-1117 KQNGTNS
+1117 KQNGTNA

-1129 MQPFRD
+1129 IQPFRD
-1135 LDMTLTEVAKSLGY
+1135 LDMTLTAIAESLGY

-1173 SFVEEGKVKGTPIEQ
+1173 SFVEEGKVKGTPIES
-1188 QMDRYATEWVHAVG
+1188 QMDRYASEWINAVG
-1202 VRNGLSAQVIRDIQ
+1202 LRNGLSAQAIRDVQ
-1216 GSGTFEDVLANSTRM
+1216 GNGSFEEILANSQSVLRQYA
-1231 PVDNDTFNT
+1231 DNT
-1240 ATDNSATTLSVDGR
+1240 AAASAAASNATSTNTQAAETITTNSNNDSFNAATNNRNTLTLGNTLTTGQESNTITLNNPNSTLIGTNSPMATVEQYPMMGPTVDGK

-1279 RAQVAATDRMSG
+1279 RAQVAATDRMSS

>member
-11 QAKSTGVAAATAEME
+11 QAKATGIAAATAQME
-26 KLGKQS
+26 SLGKQS
-32 SLASTAVKL
+32 SLASKAVKL

-77 ATGKDLQFYEE
+77 ATGKDLKFYEE

-193 VAANLAGLSF
+193 VAASLAGLSF

-283 GAHDARKLERAITG
+283 GAGDARKLEAALTG

-350 KVDAFVRSE
+350 KVDDFVKSE
-359 KFTTMVKALTIGLQG
+359 KFNDVLRAMTIGAKTLAAILTGQILGTLAKTATGFALT
-374 LSIIIATKTLLSFN
+374 
-388 KMAISFVG
+388 
-396 MASKAGL
+396 ASKAGL
-403 AATAT
+403 ASTAV
-408 GLFSKALT
+408 GILKAGLT
-416 LIGGP
+416 LLGGP

-428 LFALYNIL
+428 LTGLYFIL
-436 KEVFGIDF
+436 SDIFGFDF
-444 DTYVR
+444 DDFAR
-449 YFKAIGQVTKEA
+449 YFKA
-461 LVAISASW
+461 
-469 NNFSSAVK
+469 
-477 ELISAMFTSISTA
+477 
-490 WNNFSTYIKN
+490 
-500 IVSGMFNSIGE
+500 
-511 FFQPYINSFVNT
+511 T
-523 FTSIKDSAA
+523 FTVISGYVK
-532 TFTTNFINTF
+532 TFTKSMADGF
-542 VNTFTSI
+542 
-549 KDNAVTFTTN
+549 KAVFEYVTELLNPVIEFY
-559 FINTFISTFTSIK
+559 SK
-572 NNLITFTTNL
+572 A
-582 TNTFI
+582 
-587 NTFTTIKDNLITFA
+587 FTTIWNT
-601 TNFSNVFRDAFVY
+601 
-614 VSTLFQPLIDIFVS
+614 
-628 SFTGIK
+628 IK
-634 NTVDVFITNF
+634 
-644 ANGFRDVFQYLSTLF
+644 S
-659 QPLIDL
+659 
-665 YVTAFNAV
+665 
-673 WDVIGGFFTTLTDG
+673 FFTALTNG
-687 ATTAINFVVSSF
+687 ATTAINFFVD
-699 NSGFFDIRKYVET
+699 GFRNGFLNVRQFVET
-712 TKININAFYETM
+712 TKINIEAFYETM
-724 KAKASAFFDSE
+724 KVKATAFFDSE

-742 ATINENKAISLQA
+742 ATINVNKATSLQA
-755 VNDKYADMATAQKDT
+755 VNDKYKDMAEKQQTT
-770 SDNTSAL
+770 SENTTAL
-777 GTVFTTFGDLS
+777 GTVFETFSGLS
-788 ETVSTTFGT
+788 ETVSATFST
-797 FASNVSSTADAMDTT
+797 FASNVSSTADAMDST
-812 NTNLNTLGDNL
+812 NTNLNTLGENL
-823 DEKTS
+823 DTKAS
-828 VTGSFGV
+828 DKGSFAV
-835 AAVSLSDMASSTGD
+835 AAVSIDAMATSTSN
-849 VDTNMIALEGSAKDA
+849 VDTNMIAFGESTNA
-864 ALAIGGA
+864 AAVAIGGT

-897 LIKETI
+897 LIKETVE
-903 TNGKLDFGSF
+903 TGKLDFGTF

-923 MVSEIASQ
+923 MVSEIAAQ

-943 SGFLSN
+943 SGFL
-949 LTNGFGSIISSIAS
+949 TNISSGFGSIIQNIAS

-972 VSNLTGLQIGGT
+972 VSQLTGLNIGGT
-984 AASTGSAAASGAA
+984 AAASAGGGGLASIGA
-997 VGGIGSTIAGAMGA
+997 SIAGAMGA
-1011 ATQFVSG
+1011 AGQFVSG

-1023 VGTTATSVG
+1023 VGTSATLVG
-1032 PPTAAALA
+1032 PPTAAAAAGSSLTGSLA
-1040 GSGFKASL
+1040 GLGGKA
-1048 ATMGSKALAF
+1048 AAF
-1058 MTNPLTLAF
+1058 LTNPLTLAV

-1117 KQNGTNS
+1117 KQNGTNA

-1173 SFVEEGKVKGTPIEQ
+1173 SFVEEGKVKGTSIEK
-1188 QMDRYATEWVHAVG
+1188 QMDKYATEWVHAVG

-1216 GSGTFEDVLANSTRM
+1216 GNGTFEDVLANSTRM
-1231 PVDNDTFNT
+1231 PVDNDSFNT
-1240 ATDNSATTLSVDGR
+1240 ATDNSATTLTVDGR

>member
-1 MATDLYTVEI
+1 MATDLYTVEL

-32 SLASTAVKL
+32 SLASKAVKL

-77 ATGKDLQFYEE
+77 ATGKDLKFYEE

-305 QTNFDN
+305 NTNFDN

-325 LAITMGKMLE
+325 LAITMGRKLE
-335 PIIRKVIQATTEFSR
+335 PIIRKVIKATTEFSR

-374 LSIIIATKTLLSFN
+374 LSFIIATKTLLSFN
-388 KMAISFVG
+388 KIAISFVG

-449 YFKAIGQVTKEA
+449 YFNAIGQVTKDA
-461 LVAISASW
+461 LIAISASW
-469 NNFSSAVK
+469 SQFSSAVK
-477 ELISAMFTSISTA
+477 ALISAMFTR
-490 WNNFSTYIKN
+490 
-500 IVSGMFNSIGE
+500 IGE
-511 FFQPYINSFVNT
+511 FFQPLIHVFVNT
-523 FTSIKDSAA
+523 FTSIK
-532 TFTTNFINTF
+532 
-542 VNTFTSI
+542 
-549 KDNAVTFTTN
+549 
-559 FINTFISTFTSIK
+559 
-572 NNLITFTTNL
+572 NNL
-582 TNTFI
+582 
-587 NTFTTIKDNLITFA
+587 
-601 TNFSNVFRDAFVY
+601 
-614 VSTLFQPLIDIFVS
+614 
-628 SFTGIK
+628 
-634 NTVDVFITNF
+634 DVFITNF

-673 WDVIGGFFTTLTDG
+673 WGVIGGFFTKLTNG
-687 ATTAINFVVSSF
+687 ATTAINFVVT
-699 NSGFFDIRKYVET
+699 GFSNGFLNIRQFVET
-712 TKININAFYETM
+712 TKINIDAFYETM
-724 KAKASAFFDSE
+724 KVKATSFFDSE
-735 EETARKL
+735 KETAEKL
-742 ATINENKAISLQA
+742 ATINQNKAASLQA
-755 VNDKYADMATAQKDT
+755 VNDKYKDMATAQKDT
-770 SDNTSAL
+770 GDNTTAL
-777 GTVFTTFGDLS
+777 GTVFETFGDLS

-797 FASNVSSTADAMDTT
+797 FASNVSSTAAAMDTT
-812 NTNLNTLGDNL
+812 NTNLDTLGTNL
-823 DEKTS
+823 DEKAS
-828 VTGSFGV
+828 EKGSFGV
-835 AAVSLSDMASSTGD
+835 AAVSIEAMATSTSN
-849 VDTNMIALEGSAKDA
+849 VDTNMIAFGESTDAA
-864 ALAIGGA
+864 ALAIGGT

-903 TNGKLDFGSF
+903 TSGKIDFGTF

-931 NITNAIFGQGGL
+931 NITNAIFGEGGL
-943 SGFLSN
+943 TGFL
-949 LTNGFGSIISSIAS
+949 TNISSGFGSIISNIAS
-963 GLGGIISSF
+963 GLGGIISTF
-972 VSNLTGLQIGGT
+972 VSQLTGLNIGGT
-984 AASTGSAAASGAA
+984 AAASAGGSAAGAA
-997 VGGIGSTIAGAMGA
+997 GGGGLASIGASIAGAMGA
-1011 ATQFVSG
+1011 AGQFVSG

-1023 VGTTATSVG
+1023 VGTSATLVG
-1032 PPTAAALA
+1032 PPTAAAAA
-1040 GSGFKASL
+1040 GSGFAGSL
-1048 ATMGSKALAF
+1048 AAMGSKAVAF
-1058 MTNPLTLAF
+1058 MTNPLTLAVLAAF
-1067 LGTALVAKMLDK
+1067 AVGKMLDK

-1090 MAKTGGMSDANI
+1090 MAKTAGMDDGNI
-1102 FQTSPFASGFAPLGF
+1102 FQTAAFESGFAPLGF
-1117 KQNGTNS
+1117 KQNGTNA

-1129 MQPFRD
+1129 IQPFRD
-1135 LDMTLTEVAKSLGY
+1135 LDMTLTAIAESLGY

-1188 QMDRYATEWVHAVG
+1188 QMDRYASEWINAVG
-1202 VRNGLSAQVIRDIQ
+1202 LRNGLSAQAIRDVQ
-1216 GSGTFEDVLANSTRM
+1216 GNGSFEEILANSQSVLRQYA
-1231 PVDNDTFNT
+1231 DNT
-1240 ATDNSATTLSVDGR
+1240 AAANAAAANATTTNTQAAETVTTNSTNDSFNAATNNTNTLTLGNTLTTGQDSNTITLTNPNSTSIGTNSPMATVEQYPMMGPSVDGK

-1322 KNGLPPVRA
+1322 KNGLPPVRAQNESY

>member
-11 QAKSTGVAAATAEME
+11 QAKSTGVAAATAQME

-32 SLASTAVKL
+32 SLASKAVKL

-77 ATGKDLQFYEE
+77 ATGKDLKFYEE

-193 VAANLAGLSF
+193 VAASLAGLSF

-261 SLTELTGL
+261 NLTELTDL

-283 GAHDARKLERAITG
+283 GSKDARTLEKALTG

-350 KVDAFVRSE
+350 KVDDFVKSE
-359 KFTTMVKALTIGLQG
+359 KFNDVLRAMTIGAKTLAAILTGQILGTLAKTATGFALT
-374 LSIIIATKTLLSFN
+374 
-388 KMAISFVG
+388 
-396 MASKAGL
+396 ASKAGL
-403 AATAT
+403 ASTAV
-408 GLFSKALT
+408 GILKAGLT
-416 LIGGP
+416 LLGGP

-428 LFALYNIL
+428 LTGLYFIL
-436 KEVFGIDF
+436 SDIFGFDF
-444 DTYVR
+444 DDFAR
-449 YFKAIGQVTKEA
+449 YFKAAFTVISRYVKDFTKSMA
-461 LVAISASW
+461 DG
-469 NNFSSAVK
+469 FKAVF
-477 ELISAMFTSISTA
+477 E
-490 WNNFSTYIKN
+490 Y
-500 IVSGMFNSIGE
+500 V
-511 FFQPYINSFVNT
+511 
-523 FTSIKDSAA
+523 
-532 TFTTNFINTF
+532 
-542 VNTFTSI
+542 
-549 KDNAVTFTTN
+549 
-559 FINTFISTFTSIK
+559 
-572 NNLITFTTNL
+572 TNL
-582 TNTFI
+582 LNPVIDFYSRAFNTI
-587 NTFTTIKDNLITFA
+587 WNTIK
-601 TNFSNVFRDAFVY
+601 S
-614 VSTLFQPLIDIFVS
+614 
-628 SFTGIK
+628 
-634 NTVDVFITNF
+634 
-644 ANGFRDVFQYLSTLF
+644 
-659 QPLIDL
+659 
-665 YVTAFNAV
+665 
-673 WDVIGGFFTTLTDG
+673 FFTALTNG
-687 ATTAINFVVSSF
+687 ATIAINFFVD
-699 NSGFFDIRKYVET
+699 GFRNGFLNVRQFVET
-712 TKININAFYETM
+712 TKINIEAFYETM
-724 KAKASAFFDSE
+724 KVKATSFFDSE

-742 ATINENKAISLQA
+742 ATINANKAASLQA
-755 VNDKYADMATAQKDT
+755 VTDKYAAMAEEQVTVKNETGFLETAFGKLDSAGDAITTTFTDFITEIKTTARSMDTAQLSIDSAFASVGVLKTEFQRTNDSINILGANLDLRTSPTGTFNLVSHAISGVATNTATVGTEMAATGIAVDT
-770 SDNTSAL
+770 TKTSMDNFELSTKKASKAL
-777 GTVFTTFGDLS
+777 GG
-788 ETVSTTFGT
+788 
-797 FASNVSSTADAMDTT
+797 
-812 NTNLNTLGDNL
+812 
-823 DEKTS
+823 EK
-828 VTGSFGV
+828 
-835 AAVSLSDMASSTGD
+835 
-849 VDTNMIALEGSAKDA
+849 
-864 ALAIGGA
+864 
-871 DGKGGLTLAQTTF
+871 GLTFEQKTF
-884 QTAVENTQTAWAT
+884 KTAVENTQTAWAS
-897 LIKETI
+897 LIKNTI
-903 TNGKLDFGSF
+903 ENGKIDFGTF
-913 FDTVKSGFVT
+913 FDTVKSGFIT
-923 MVSEIASQ
+923 MVSEIAAQ
-931 NITNAIFGQGGL
+931 NITNAIFGEGGL
-943 SGFLSN
+943 SGFL
-949 LTNGFGSIISSIAS
+949 TNISSGFGSIISSIAS
-963 GLGGIISSF
+963 GLGNIISSF
-972 VSNLTGLQIGGT
+972 VSQLTGLNIGGT
-984 AASTGSAAASGAA
+984 AASGGAAAA
-997 VGGIGSTIAGAMGA
+997 GGGGLASIGTSIAGAMGA
-1011 ATQFVSG
+1011 AGQFVSG

-1023 VGTTATSVG
+1023 VGTNAALVG
-1032 PPTAAALA
+1032 PPTQAALA
-1040 GSGFKASL
+1040 GAGFKASL
-1048 ATMGSKALAF
+1048 ATMGTKALAF
-1058 MTNPLTLAF
+1058 MTNPLTLAV

-1090 MAKTGGMSDANI
+1090 MAKTAGMSDENI
-1102 FQTSPFASGFAPLGF
+1102 FQTSAFASGFAPLGF

-1240 ATDNSATTLSVDGR
+1240 ATDNSTTTLSVDGK